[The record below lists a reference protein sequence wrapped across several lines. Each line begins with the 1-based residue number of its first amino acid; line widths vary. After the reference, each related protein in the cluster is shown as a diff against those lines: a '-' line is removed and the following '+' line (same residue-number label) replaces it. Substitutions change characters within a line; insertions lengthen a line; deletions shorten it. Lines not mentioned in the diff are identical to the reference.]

1 MRKYK
6 DEKNKEEFKAKKSKV
21 LNKLEDY
28 IDDEIERDYKRSYL
42 ITSWLDEY
50 RQFLKQELTFQ
61 PQYRPVYKQGAV
73 VLVNLGFN
81 IGSEEG
87 GMHYCIVLNK
97 KDTKDNPILT
107 VVPLSS
113 VKKNK
118 KRYPTDVD
126 LDTEIYDLVF
136 TKAKTTRNRVKETL
150 DILQETLEDIDSS
163 NADGINIESIEKN
176 IKSAENDIDLT
187 ERCIQKIQNLKSGS
201 YAICNQITTV
211 SKVRVKDPIKPNSVM
226 HDIIVSDAILND
238 IYNKITKYY
247 MN

>member
-6 DEKNKEEFKAKKSKV
+6 DEKHKEEFKTEKSKV
-21 LNKLEDY
+21 LNMLEDY
-28 IDDEIERDYKRSYL
+28 IDDEIERNYKRSYL

-50 RQFLKQELTFQ
+50 RKFLKQEVTFQ

-113 VKKNK
+113 VKENK
-118 KRYPTDVD
+118 KWYPTDVD
-126 LDTEIYDLVF
+126 LKTEIYDLVV
-136 TKAKTTRNRVKETL
+136 TKAETTQNRAKKTL
-150 DILQETLEDIDSS
+150 DILKETLADINSS
-163 NADGINIESIEKN
+163 NADEENSKSIEKN
-176 IKSAENDIDLT
+176 IKSAKNDINLAD
-187 ERCIQKIQNLKSGS
+187 RCIKKIENLKSGS

-238 IYNKITKYY
+238 IYHNITKYY
-247 MN
+247 MK